1 MVARRDEH
9 DLLVQLD
16 RLEGKISSLVEHKRE
31 LQRAVESDRRWYD
44 YRPDTVLGNASRWLS
59 KLSDGQWDQIRIDQ
73 VKQQPIVS
81 SDHQAGFEFVE
92 FDFADR
98 DVITLSLLIAA
109 VEAFATK
116 GVRIPLVLDD
126 VLRNLDQ
133 KQVKTTLGVLEDF
146 CRDNHQV
153 IVLTDDERTNR
164 LLAQHN
170 IAIQELPDTS
180 IVPRTFDHPEDN
192 WRIPNAESFARKYVD
207 AMTLKHED
215 TVNDDHRSRE
225 WIANSIKTAD
235 PISEN
240 AEVEAIGLIGFD
252 DARTLQR
259 DGIETIGDLLEWRP
273 EDKKSGAWNSIGKS
287 KINNWQDQAGLMLSI
302 PGLRVIDAR
311 ILTGCYIYSAFD
323 IDKLEPRE
331 ISERISKFLKSD
343 AGKHYA
349 IIAGDFDNWRI
360 DAWKRSMQRT
370 RSRWN
375 RHSVVRNR
383 SNSETYNRKTAA
395 KVFDHDSGL
404 KTQGVRL
411 HRESFED
418 NDVQIKFYLELDDTV
433 EQAPSIGPKTAE
445 RLEKAGVISVSDLLQ
460 KDAEEIVSKLDYKR
474 IKADHVRDWQKQTEL
489 VCSIPNLR
497 GHDAQVLVAC
507 GITNAEQLASMDAK
521 TVLGLVEPFS
531 KTKEGIKMLRTNKRP
546 DLAEVTDWINWAKHK
561 RNVLAA

>member
-1 MVARRDEH
+1 M
-9 DLLVQLD
+9 
-16 RLEGKISSLVEHKRE
+16 
-31 LQRAVESDRRWYD
+31 
-44 YRPDTVLGNASRWLS
+44 
-59 KLSDGQWDQIRIDQ
+59 
-73 VKQQPIVS
+73 
-81 SDHQAGFEFVE
+81 
-92 FDFADR
+92 
-98 DVITLSLLIAA
+98 
-109 VEAFATK
+109 
-116 GVRIPLVLDD
+116 
-126 VLRNLDQ
+126 
-133 KQVKTTLGVLEDF
+133 GVLEDF
-146 CRDNHQV
+146 CRKNHQV
-153 IVLTDDERTNR
+153 IVLTDDQRTDR
-164 LLAQHN
+164 ILSQHN

-180 IVPRTFDHPEDN
+180 IVPRTFDQPEDN
-192 WRIPNAESFARKYVD
+192 WRIPKAESFARKYVD
-207 AMTLKHED
+207 AMTLSHED
-215 TVNDDHRSRE
+215 SVHNGDHRSRE
-225 WIANSIKTAD
+225 WIANSIKAAD

-240 AEVEAIGLIGFD
+240 VGIESIGLIGFD

-259 DGIETIGDLLEWRP
+259 DGIETIRDLLDWRP
-273 EDKKSGAWNSIGKS
+273 EDKKVGAWNSIGKS
-287 KINNWQDQAGLMLSI
+287 KIKSLQDQACLVFSI

-311 ILTGCYIYSAFD
+311 ILTGCYIYSAFEL
-323 IDKLEPRE
+323 DKLETRE
-331 ISERISKFLKSD
+331 ISTRISKFLKSD

-370 RSRWN
+370 RSRWQ

-383 SNSETYNRKTAA
+383 ANQETYDRKTTA
-395 KVFDHDSGL
+395 KIRENDTGL
-404 KTQGVRL
+404 NIQSVRL
-411 HRESFED
+411 HRESFEEN

-445 RLEKAGVISVSDLLQ
+445 RLEKAGVISVSDLLE